1 MIKWVVIFVVLW
13 AVSGCKSKQKL
24 AVDFRGEEN
33 RVEQVEAVEYEE
45 VKRDSTGQKVREAV
59 SYREDEQEIETV
71 VKMTEYDTSKPVV
84 ENTGRPPVF
93 RETETVTKQRKGV
106 RGEVV
111 EHVLENGE
119 VVQVQEKQSVVI
131 GRNEERQELDGKVE
145 QKQVRKSG
153 GTLWNWIGL
162 AGVVVV
168 LGVLYLRR
176 RR

>member
-33 RVEQVEAVEYEE
+33 RVEQVEAVEHEE
-45 VKRDSTGQKVREAV
+45 VKRDSTGQRVQEVV
-59 SYREDEQEIETV
+59 SYREDEQETETV
-71 VKMTEYDTSKPVV
+71 VKLTEYDTSKPVV
-84 ENTGRPPVF
+84 ENTGRPPVL

-106 RGEVV
+106 REEVV

-119 VVQVQEKQSVVI
+119 VVQVQEKQSVVT
-131 GRNEERQELDGKVE
+131 GRNEVRQELDGTVE

-153 GTLWNWIGL
+153 SALWNWIGL
-162 AGVVVV
+162 AGVVAVF
-168 LGVLYLRR
+168 GILYLRR
-176 RR
+176 RH